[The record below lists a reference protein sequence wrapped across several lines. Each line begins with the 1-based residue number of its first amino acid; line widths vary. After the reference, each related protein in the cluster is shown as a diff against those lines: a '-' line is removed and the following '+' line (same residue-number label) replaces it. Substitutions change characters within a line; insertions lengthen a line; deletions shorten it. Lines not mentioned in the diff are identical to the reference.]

1 MTCHMRNRLYSR
13 LLFTLAAAACLSPG
27 DQARAQTV
35 TWTGGG
41 TTNNWTDG
49 GNWSPTGQ
57 PASDSSLSFG
67 GVTQTTSANDITSLS
82 VSGLAF
88 TNDGSSGKTGQ
99 FTLSGNT
106 LTLGGNITT
115 TSSSSALTDTLSM
128 PIALSANSQITTGTN
143 HALTFNGAISGTNF
157 GLTKDGAGTLSL
169 GATNTFTGAVTV
181 NSGSLF
187 ITNAGTNNTW
197 SSTTVNSGALLRTF
211 GQNSLG
217 GTDSTT
223 TVNTATLE
231 LRNLNAARD
240 RNIVF
245 NGTNQLTLAI
255 NSTGTYSIKS
265 MIMPSSGTLTITSQV
280 NSTTATMTH
289 TLSTPM
295 ALNGSGSLIL
305 EPVNSAGGNTTTLQ
319 ITGGI
324 TDSGTNLVR
333 KTSTGVLLLASD
345 IRNKGETRLSNGFTR
360 LGKSEALASGAGFGN
375 LTMNPGSG
383 VSALLQLNGF
393 AQTLNGISNSGAGRS
408 IVANDSNTNASLTLG
423 ANDQNGTFTGEIRDV
438 SNFSGTFTGTLSLAK
453 TGTGTLTLGT
463 GTYLYTGTTSVNA
476 GTLAVLGNLANASG
490 AVSVAAGARLVGT
503 GTVGGATS
511 VAGTVAP
518 GTTTP
523 GSIGTLAFAG
533 GLTWQGAAAAGSTT
547 DWSFTL
553 GATAGSSDLVNITG
567 DLLKNDAAGT
577 AFRFDF
583 GNTGLAA
590 GTYTL
595 AQWTGNTTFTA
606 ADFSYVNLA
615 NDSASFTIDGS
626 TLNLS
631 VVPEPASA
639 TLLTVLVGAGIVGM
653 ARRRRA

>member
-1 MTCHMRNRLYSR
+1 MAHSHNRLYFGIALALATGG
-13 LLFTLAAAACLSPG
+13 LLPEGSFA
-27 DQARAQTV
+27 QAV
-35 TWTGGG
+35 NWTGGG
-41 TTNNWTDG
+41 TTSNWTDG
-49 GNWSPTGQ
+49 GNWSSSAQ
-57 PASDSSLSFG
+57 PANGDSLSFG
-67 GVTQTTSANDITSLS
+67 GVTKTTSANDITSLS

-88 TNDGSSGKTGQ
+88 TNDGSAGKTGA
-99 FTLSGNT
+99 FTISGNT

-115 TSSSSALTDTLSM
+115 TSSSSTLTDTLSL
-128 PIALSANSQITTGTN
+128 PIALSANRQITTGTN
-143 HALTFNGAISGTNF
+143 HALTLNGAISGTNF

-169 GATNTFTGAVTV
+169 GAPNTFTGAVVVNAGSLFMTNASVDNTWASTAV
-181 NSGSLF
+181 NSG
-187 ITNAGTNNTW
+187 
-197 SSTTVNSGALLRTF
+197 TVLRTF
-211 GQNSLG
+211 GRDSLG
-217 GTDSTT
+217 GADSTT
-223 TVNTATLE
+223 TVTAATLD
-231 LRNLNAARD
+231 LRNFNAARN

-245 NGTNQLTLAI
+245 SGTNQLTLAL
-255 NSTGTYSIKS
+255 NQDGTYSIKS
-265 MIMPSSGTLTITSQV
+265 MALPSSGTLTITSQV
-280 NSTTATMTH
+280 NSGSATMTH
-289 TLSTPM
+289 TLSTPL

-324 TDSGTNLVR
+324 TDSGANLVR

-360 LGKSEALASGAGFGN
+360 LGKNEALASGAGFGN

-393 AQTLNGISNSGAGRS
+393 NQTLNGISNSGAGRS
-408 IVANDSNTNASLTLG
+408 IVANDSNTNAALTLG

-438 SNFSGTFTGTLSLAK
+438 SNFSGSFTGTLSLAK
-453 TGTGTLTLGT
+453 TGAGTLTLGA

-476 GTLAVLGNLANASG
+476 GTLAVLGNLTNASG
-490 AVSVAAGARLVGT
+490 AVSVAAGATLGGT

-523 GSIGTLAFAG
+523 GSIGTLAFAN

-567 DLLKNDAAGT
+567 DFLKNTTAGT

-583 GNTGLAA
+583 GNTGLAE

-595 AQWTGNTTFTA
+595 AQWTGSTTFSA

-615 NDSASFTIDGS
+615 NTSASFSIDGS
-626 TLNLS
+626 SLTLS
-631 VVPEPASA
+631 VVPEPAA
-639 TLLTVLVGAGIVGM
+639 LTLLTILCGAGLAGF
-653 ARRRRA
+653 ARRRGG